1 MTELLPAQTPEAGR
15 TTRRAVL
22 AAVLTAT
29 EALYES
35 DPRRPNEALSAALAR
50 AGHAAANGHDGT
62 GGRAAAA
69 IRTAA
74 AHHAA
79 GQYEDTFYALQC
91 ARDHL
96 EF

>member
-1 MTELLPAQTPEAGR
+1 MTGLLPTSSPVADRA
-15 TTRRAVL
+15 TRRAVL

-35 DPRRPNEALSAALAR
+35 DPRRPSETLAAALDR
-50 AGHAAANGHDGT
+50 AAGAAATGRDGT

-74 AHHAA
+74 AYHAA
-79 GQYEDTFYALQC
+79 GQPEDTFFALQC

-96 EF
+96 EI

>member
-1 MTELLPAQTPEAGR
+1 MTDLLPAQTPDASR

-29 EALYES
+29 DALYES

-50 AGHAAANGHDGT
+50 AGSAAASGQDGT

-79 GQYEDTFYALQC
+79 GQLEDTFFALQC

-96 EF
+96 EG